1 MTNYND
7 EKSELGGYTSI
18 GPTTAHVGKI
28 EIRMKIPH
36 DGEVNR
42 ARVCPQNNFVVA
54 TRGPSPEVYVWD
66 LSKHVSFP
74 EEGAVANPQ
83 VVCRGHEGEGY
94 GLAWC
99 SVGESEVGRFCTCA
113 EDKTV
118 RIWDVKQALSDGKN
132 GSVVHPSA
140 TLRYHTDVVEDVDWH
155 KRDINMIG
163 SCGDDRRI
171 LLWDVRE
178 GKYDKPVHIVEE
190 AHAGDVNSLE
200 FHPTNEF
207 LVASGSADKTVKLW
221 DLRNLK
227 R

>member
-1 MTNYND
+1 M
-7 EKSELGGYTSI
+7 
-18 GPTTAHVGKI
+18 
-28 EIRMKIPH
+28 
-36 DGEVNR
+36 
-42 ARVCPQNNFVVA
+42 
-54 TRGPSPEVYVWD
+54 
-66 LSKHVSFP
+66 
-74 EEGAVANPQ
+74 ANPQ